1 MAGAAGPSTAEAG
14 LVFAYDTGNIITSY
28 IGEPTTNIAY
38 AVNNNLNSGGN
49 WWVNGGNATF
59 NDNDTSIPKPNIPNV
74 DTSNLRIFSSLVTGT
89 GSNQQLGSS
98 IITIN
103 PSTTYSFS
111 IWYYFT
117 GTSMQIYP
125 YVRTAVN
132 NDLLAYFAYNGDTN
146 GANWPKNEWLLL
158 KATVITQANETGIYM
173 SSYTGTSLGD
183 KVYYF
188 GYQIEQKSHCTPLV
202 LGTRSATQGLL
213 NLTGNGVINITNASF
228 DSNAQLVFDGTNDL
242 IFTADSTY
250 LNPGSSAF
258 SIELLFNCSNASVGE
273 GILYNKENLYE
284 TAIHSGYFQYA
295 WQPHWNWD
303 GDSTFPVSS
312 NTWYH
317 AVVTYDGSYQRM
329 YKNGVEVYNRAQS
342 GNIGTNSVVLSMGAR
357 GVDGSGGSGYNFFP
371 GQIPVVKA
379 YKAALTAAEVQQNFQ
394 ALRFRF
400 GI

>member
-1 MAGAAGPSTAEAG
+1 MAGAAGPNTAETG
-14 LVFAYDTGNIITSY
+14 LVFAYDLGNTVTSY

-117 GTSMQIYP
+117 GTSMVLYP

-158 KATVITQANETGIYM
+158 KATVTTQANETGIYM

-228 DSNAQLVFDGTNDL
+228 DNNAQLVFDGTNDL
-242 IFTADSTY
+242 IFTADSNY
-250 LNPGSSAF
+250 LDPGSSPF

-273 GILYNKENLYE
+273 GILYNKEDLYE
-284 TAIHSGYFQYA
+284 VAVHSGVLQYA
-295 WQPHWNWD
+295 WQPHWAWD

-342 GNIGTNSVVLSMGAR
+342 GNIGSNSNVLSMGAR

-379 YKAALTAAEVQQNFQ
+379 YKAALTAAEVLQNYQ
-394 ALRFRF
+394 ALRYRF

>member
-1 MAGAAGPSTAEAG
+1 MAGAAGPNTSETG
-14 LVFAYDTGNIITSY
+14 LVFAYDLGNTVTSY

-117 GTSMQIYP
+117 GTSMVLYP

-158 KATVITQANETGIYM
+158 KATVTTQANETGIYM

-228 DSNAQLVFDGTNDL
+228 DNNAQLVFDGTNDL
-242 IFTADSTY
+242 IFTADSNH
-250 LNPGSSAF
+250 LDPGSSPF

-273 GILYNKENLYE
+273 GILYNKEDLYE
-284 TAIHSGYFQYA
+284 VAVHSGVLQYA
-295 WQPHWNWD
+295 WQPHWAWD

-342 GNIGTNSVVLSMGAR
+342 GNMGSNSNVLSMGAR

-379 YKAALTAAEVQQNFQ
+379 YKAALTAAEVLQNYQ
-394 ALRFRF
+394 ALRYRF

>member
-1 MAGAAGPSTAEAG
+1 MAGAAGPNTAETG
-14 LVFAYDTGNIITSY
+14 LVFAYDLGNTVTSY

-98 IITIN
+98 IITIS

-117 GTSMQIYP
+117 GTSMVLYP

-158 KATVITQANETGIYM
+158 KATVTTQANETGIYM

-188 GYQIEQKSHCTPLV
+188 GYQVEQKSHCTPLV

-228 DSNAQLVFDGTNDL
+228 DNNAQLVFDGTNDL
-242 IFTADSTY
+242 IFTADSNY
-250 LNPGSSAF
+250 LDPGSSPF

-273 GILYNKENLYE
+273 GILYNKEDLYE
-284 TAIHSGYFQYA
+284 VAVHSGVLQYA
-295 WQPHWNWD
+295 WQPHWAWD

-342 GNIGTNSVVLSMGAR
+342 GNMGSNSNVLSMGAR

-379 YKAALTAAEVQQNFQ
+379 YKAALTAAEVLQNYQ

>member
-14 LVFAYDTGNIITSY
+14 LVFAYDIGNTETSY
-28 IGEPTTNIAY
+28 IGEPSTNLALFSMQGSFNADY
-38 AVNNNLNSGGN
+38 AGVTFVDDPGKGYQGRDAKRITANSGQWNIYRYPRSGN
-49 WWVNGGNATF
+49 YTAT
-59 NDNDTSIPKPNIPNV
+59 
-74 DTSNLRIFSSLVTGT
+74 SSG
-89 GSNQQLGSS
+89 QF
-98 IITIN
+98 
-103 PSTTYSFS
+103 TYSFKIKWADGHTPYFSNGYIYVDAVTTYPS
-111 IWYYFT
+111 ITVRAIDDGWFWCYCTYN
-117 GTSMQIYP
+117 GTSSPPWLTGFSTSDNGVCWVCDWQLEPGLLHPTP
-125 YVRTAVN
+125 YISP
-132 NDLLAYFAYNGDTN
+132 G
-146 GANWPKNEWLLL
+146 
-158 KATVITQANETGIYM
+158 
-173 SSYTGTSLGD
+173 
-183 KVYYF
+183 
-188 GYQIEQKSHCTPLV
+188 
-202 LGTRSATQGLL
+202 GTRSATQGLL
-213 NLTGNGVINITNASF
+213 NLTGNGTINITNASF
-228 DSNAQLVFDGTNDL
+228 DNNAQLVFDGTNDL

-250 LNPGSSAF
+250 LNPGSSPF

-284 TAIHSGYFQYA
+284 AAIHGGVFQYA

-379 YKAALTAAEVQQNFQ
+379 YKAALTAAEVQQNYQ
-394 ALRFRF
+394 ALRYRF